1 MIVFDLRCADAGHV
15 FEAWFGSGDDYE
27 RQNARGFVA
36 CPICGSP
43 RIAKAAMAPRIGAN
57 AGTPAQPATNTLPVA
72 SGPEPAQMKML
83 LAKLATAQAEML
95 AKSEHVGK
103 RFAQEARAIHA
114 GESDERPIHGEAT
127 LGDARALV
135 EEGIEVAP
143 LPLPVRDP
151 RAEN

>member
-1 MIVFDLRCADAGHV
+1 MIVFDLRCAEAGHV

-27 RQNARGFVA
+27 RQNARGLVA

-43 RIAKAAMAPRIGAN
+43 RIAKAAMAPRIGAK
-57 AGTPAQPATNTLPVA
+57 ADISTESATSTVPMA
-72 SGPEPAQMKML
+72 SGPEPARMKAL

-95 AKSEHVGK
+95 ARSEHVGK
-103 RFAQEARAIHA
+103 RFTEEARAIHA

-127 LGDARALV
+127 LEDARSLI
-135 EEGIEVAP
+135 EDGIEVAP
-143 LPLPVRDP
+143 LPLPVRDT